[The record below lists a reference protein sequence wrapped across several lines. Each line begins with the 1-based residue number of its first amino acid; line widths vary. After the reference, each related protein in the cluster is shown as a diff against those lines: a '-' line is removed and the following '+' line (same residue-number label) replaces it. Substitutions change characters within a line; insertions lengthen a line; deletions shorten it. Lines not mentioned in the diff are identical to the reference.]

1 MSFAS
6 GSSYELDTELI
17 KLEQASTLPPRSI
30 SKLSYHLQSTFII
43 VFAYIYLRA
52 SQDPSKIGS
61 SNYSSSRPSSYFV
74 LWNYHSADGFFLLS
88 ISKFRYWFRSD
99 VTM

>member
-17 KLEQASTLPPRSI
+17 KLEQAPTLPPRST
-30 SKLSYHLQSTFII
+30 SKLSYHLPSKFVAVLTHT
-43 VFAYIYLRA
+43 YLIPPGDLR
-52 SQDPSKIGS
+52 KIGS
-61 SNYSSSRPSSYFV
+61 SSHSSSRPSSYFV

-88 ISKFRYWFRSD
+88 ISKFRCWFRSD